1 MLHRFLSLALAL
13 AAVFSAATAALAGE
27 IEVVKGG
34 KYWGK
39 VDAYDADEDV
49 YIGLKE
55 ASKVY
60 GAQLYWYSASGEI
73 SLTLRGRPVV
83 FKEDSDAVSVDGR
96 LVKLPRPT
104 LTRVGRTFIPVEF
117 LSDPAFAEVSG
128 LETKFN
134 PKTRLLLVDARSNVG
149 PLRWFTYPDHTRI
162 VLELAKDLPVTADRR
177 GVGGYEVS
185 IPNGV
190 IDWSER
196 VEVKDGVVDTV
207 HLSQDARQARLSVAL
222 LEGAGSL
229 KQTELD
235 GPRRLVLDIQRR
247 PGAKRDAAPAGAG
260 LPDAPVS
267 LKPERPEEP
276 KPVAAAPKPVIPPP
290 PSPASGRG
298 QGEGA
303 KSPAEEPVKAP
314 AVPVPA
320 KAKPAEKA
328 RYRIAVDAGHGG
340 KDGGATGRR
349 GTLEKD
355 INLYAALELAKLL
368 EEEGRFEVMLVRQ
381 DDTFVKLGDR
391 SKTANE
397 AQADLFVSLH
407 SNAHPSRAESGFE
420 VYFLSERASDPEA
433 ERLAEFENSVLSLE
447 AAPGQA
453 DDAEGI
459 LYQLA
464 RTEFM
469 NDAGAL
475 AGLIAKNLA
484 TRVDLPNRGVKQA
497 AFYVLRGAAAPAVLV
512 EMGYLSNERD
522 EAKLE
527 SAKYRRRLV
536 EGVYAGIVE
545 FYNHRAGEDR

>member
-1 MLHRFLSLALAL
+1 MTKPLRVLLAGLL
-13 AAVFSAATAALAGE
+13 AAAFAAGLSPRASAGE

-39 VDAYDADEDV
+39 VDTYDAGSDV
-49 YIGLKE
+49 YLGLKE

-60 GAQLYWYSASGEI
+60 GAQLYWYSASGEV

-83 FKEDSDAVSVDGR
+83 FKEESDEVSVDGKPG
-96 LVKLPRPT
+96 KLPRPM
-104 LTRVGRTFIPVEF
+104 LTRVGRVFIPVEF
-117 LSDPAFAEVSG
+117 LSDPAFEEVSG
-128 LETKFN
+128 LDSKFN
-134 PKTRLLLVDARSNVG
+134 AKTRLLLVDARSNVG

-162 VLELAKDLPVTADRR
+162 VLELSEGLGVQADRR

-196 VEVKDGVVDTV
+196 VEVKDGVVDAV
-207 HLSQDARQARLSVAL
+207 HLSQDSRQARLSVAL
-222 LEGAGSL
+222 LEGADGV
-229 KQTELD
+229 KQMELQK
-235 GPRRLVLDIQRR
+235 PRRLVLDVARR
-247 PGAKRDAAPAGAG
+247 KGTSRDEGPAGAT
-260 LPDAPVS
+260 LPEAPES
-267 LKPERPEEP
+267 IKPEQP
-276 KPVAAAPKPVIPPP
+276 KAAVA
-290 PSPASGRG
+290 
-298 QGEGA
+298 
-303 KSPAEEPVKAP
+303 KAP
-314 AVPVPA
+314 AEVPKVNVKEVPEAGPKEAVAVPA
-320 KAKPAEKA
+320 KPPVVPMPAKVKPAEKA

-381 DDTFVKLGDR
+381 DDTFVKLGER
-391 SKTANE
+391 AKMAND

-447 AAPGQA
+447 TGPGQS
-453 DDAEGI
+453 DEAEGI

-469 NDAGAL
+469 NDAGEL
-475 AGLIAKNLA
+475 SGLVAKNLA
-484 TRVDLPNRGVKQA
+484 GRVDLANRGVKQA
-497 AFYVLRGAAAPAVLV
+497 AFYVLRGVNAPAVLV

-536 EGVYAGIVE
+536 EGLYAGIVE
-545 FYNHRAGEDR
+545 FYNRRAGGER

>member
-1 MLHRFLSLALAL
+1 MRKPLRALLTGLL
-13 AAVFSAATAALAGE
+13 AAVFAASLSPRASAGE

-39 VDAYDADEDV
+39 VDSYEVGPEV

-60 GAQLYWYSASGEI
+60 GAQLYWYSASGEV

-83 FKEDSDAVSVDGR
+83 FKEDSDEVSVDGKPSR
-96 LVKLPRPT
+96 LPRPM
-104 LTRVGRTFIPVEF
+104 LTRVGRAFIPVEF
-117 LSDPAFAEVSG
+117 LSDPLFEEVSG
-128 LETKFN
+128 LGTKFN
-134 PKTRLLLVDARSNVG
+134 AKTRLLLVDARSNVG

-162 VLELAKDLPVTADRR
+162 VLELSEGLGVQSDRR
-177 GVGGYEVS
+177 GVGGWEAV

-196 VEVKDGVVDTV
+196 VEVKDGVVDVV
-207 HLSQDARQARLSVAL
+207 HLSQDARQARLAVSL
-222 LEGAGSL
+222 LEGAEGI
-229 KQTELD
+229 KQTELPK
-235 GPRRLVLDIQRR
+235 PRRLVLDVARR
-247 PGAKRDAAPAGAG
+247 KGAPRDAGPAGAS
-260 LPDAPVS
+260 LPDAPESV
-267 LKPERPEEP
+267 KPE
-276 KPVAAAPKPVIPPP
+276 KPAVA
-290 PSPASGRG
+290 
-298 QGEGA
+298 
-303 KSPAEEPVKAP
+303 KAP
-314 AVPVPA
+314 VEVPKADVKEAPEAGPKAAVSETAKPPVVPVPA
-320 KAKPAEKA
+320 KVKPVEKA

-381 DDTFVKLGDR
+381 SDVFVKLGER
-391 SKTANE
+391 ARMANE

-433 ERLAEFENSVLSLE
+433 ERLAEFENSVLALE
-447 AAPGQA
+447 TEPGQA
-453 DDAEGI
+453 DEAEAL

-469 NDAGAL
+469 NDAGEL
-475 AGLIAKNLA
+475 AGLVAKNLA
-484 TRVDLPNRGVKQA
+484 GRVDLGNRGVKQA
-497 AFYVLRGAAAPAVLV
+497 AFYVLRGVNAPAILV
-512 EMGYLSNERD
+512 EMGFLSNERD

-536 EGVYAGIVE
+536 EGLYGGIVDY
-545 FYNHRAGEDR
+545 YNRRAGGER

>member
-1 MLHRFLSLALAL
+1 MTCRRPL
-13 AAVFSAATAALAGE
+13 AATVVLAALLGAAGAAFAGE

-39 VDAYDADEDV
+39 VDTYDAGDDV

-60 GAQLYWYSASGEI
+60 GAQLYWFSVQGEV

-83 FKEDSDAVSVDGR
+83 FKEDSEEVSVDGR
-96 LVKLPRPT
+96 PARLPRPM
-104 LTRVGRTFIPVEF
+104 LTRVGRAFIPIEF
-117 LSDPAFAEVSG
+117 LSDPAFEEVSG
-128 LETKFN
+128 LDSKFN
-134 PKTRLLLVDARSNVG
+134 AKTRLLLVDARSNVG

-162 VLELAKDLPVTADRR
+162 VLELAEGLGVSADRR
-177 GVGGYEVS
+177 GVGGYEVAV
-185 IPNGV
+185 PNGV

-196 VEVKDGVVDTV
+196 VEVKDGVVDVV

-222 LEGAGSL
+222 LEGAEGI
-229 KQTELD
+229 KQTELAA
-235 GPRRLVLDIQRR
+235 PRRLVLDVLRR
-247 PGAKRDAAPAGAG
+247 KGAPRDARPAGAG
-260 LPDAPVS
+260 LPDVPES
-267 LKPERPEEP
+267 LKPEKPDAP
-276 KPVAAAPKPVIPPP
+276 KARPVAVPVVADAPLPPP
-290 PSPASGRG
+290 PPKPAAS
-298 QGEGA
+298 EA
-303 KSPAEEPVKAP
+303 SKPPL
-314 AVPVPA
+314 VPVPA
-320 KAKPAEKA
+320 KTKPAEKA

-391 SKTANE
+391 AKIAND

-433 ERLAEFENSVLSLE
+433 ERLAEFENSVLALE
-447 AAPGQA
+447 TGPGQA
-453 DDAEGI
+453 DEAEGI

-469 NDAGAL
+469 NDAGEL
-475 AGLIAKNLA
+475 AGLVGKNLA
-484 TRVDLPNRGVKQA
+484 GRVDLANRGVKQA
-497 AFYVLRGAAAPAVLV
+497 AFYVLRGVNAPAILV
-512 EMGYLSNERD
+512 EMGFLSNERD

-536 EGVYAGIVE
+536 EGLYGGIVDY
-545 FYNHRAGEDR
+545 YNRRAGGER

>member
-1 MLHRFLSLALAL
+1 MTSRRPL
-13 AAVFSAATAALAGE
+13 AATLVLAALFGAAGAAFAGE

-39 VDAYDADEDV
+39 VDTYDAGTEV

-60 GAQLYWYSASGEI
+60 GAQLYWYSASGEV

-83 FKEDSDAVSVDGR
+83 FKEEGVDVSVDGR
-96 LVKLPRPT
+96 PATLPRPM
-104 LTRVGRTFIPVEF
+104 LSRLGKNFIPIEF
-117 LSDPAFAEVSG
+117 LSDPTFAEVSG

-162 VLELAKDLPVTADRR
+162 VLELSEGLGAQADRR

-196 VEVKDGVVDTV
+196 VEVKDGVVDVV
-207 HLSQDARQARLSVAL
+207 HLSQDARQARLSLAL
-222 LEGAGSL
+222 LEGAEGV
-229 KQTELD
+229 KQTELSK
-235 GPRRLVLDIQRR
+235 PRRLVIDVARR
-247 PGAKRDAAPAGAG
+247 KGAPRDAAPAGAS
-260 LPDAPVS
+260 LPEEPVS
-267 LKPERPEEP
+267 LKPEKPEPP
-276 KPVAAAPKPVIPPP
+276 KPAIVAKP
-290 PSPASGRG
+290 PSPP
-298 QGEGA
+298 EA
-303 KSPAEEPVKAP
+303 KPVVETTKP
-314 AVPVPA
+314 PVVPVPA
-320 KAKPAEKA
+320 KAKPSEKA

-368 EEEGRFEVMLVRQ
+368 EEESRFEVMLVRQ

-391 SKTANE
+391 SKMANE

-433 ERLAEFENSVLSLE
+433 ERLAEFENSVLALE
-447 AAPGQA
+447 TEPGQS
-453 DDAEGI
+453 DEAEGI

-469 NDAGAL
+469 NDAGEL
-475 AGLIAKNLA
+475 AGLVAKNLA
-484 TRVDLPNRGVKQA
+484 GRVDLSNRGVKQA
-497 AFYVLRGAAAPAVLV
+497 AFYVLRGANAPAILV

-536 EGVYAGIVE
+536 EGLYAGIVE
-545 FYNHRAGEDR
+545 FYNRRGGER

>member
-1 MLHRFLSLALAL
+1 MTFRRPLAALAVL
-13 AAVFSAATAALAGE
+13 AALLGAAGAACAGE

-39 VDAYDADEDV
+39 VDSYDAGSDV

-60 GAQLYWYSASGEI
+60 GAQLYWFSAAGEV

-83 FKEDSDAVSVDGR
+83 FKEESDEVSVDGKAA
-96 LVKLPRPT
+96 KLPRPM
-104 LTRVGRTFIPVEF
+104 LTRVGRAFIPIEF
-117 LSDPAFAEVSG
+117 LSNPEFEEVSG
-128 LETKFN
+128 LDTKFN
-134 PKTRLLLVDARSNVG
+134 AKTRLLLVDARSNVG

-162 VLELAKDLPVTADRR
+162 VLELTEGLGVQADRR

-196 VEVKDGVVDTV
+196 VEVKDGVVDAV
-207 HLSQDARQARLSVAL
+207 HLSQDSRQARLSLAL
-222 LEGAGSL
+222 LEGADGVR
-229 KQTELD
+229 QMELSK
-235 GPRRLVLDIQRR
+235 PRRIVLDVARR
-247 PGAKRDAAPAGAG
+247 KGASRDEAPAGAS
-260 LPDAPVS
+260 LPEEPVS
-267 LKPERPEEP
+267 LKPEKPEEP
-276 KPVAAAPKPVIPPP
+276 KPIVVAKPPSPP

-298 QGEGA
+298 QGEG
-303 KSPAEEPVKAP
+303 KPVVDVTKP
-314 AVPVPA
+314 PVVPMPA
-320 KAKPAEKA
+320 KVKPVEKA

-391 SKTANE
+391 AKMAND

-433 ERLAEFENSVLSLE
+433 ERLAEFENSVLALE
-447 AAPGQA
+447 TEPGQA
-453 DDAEGI
+453 DEAEGI

-469 NDAGAL
+469 NDAGEL
-475 AGLIAKNLA
+475 SGLVAKNLA
-484 TRVDLPNRGVKQA
+484 GRVDLANRGVKQA
-497 AFYVLRGAAAPAVLV
+497 AFYVLRGVNAPAVLV

-536 EGVYAGIVE
+536 EGLYAGIVE
-545 FYNHRAGEDR
+545 FYNRRAGGQR

>member
-1 MLHRFLSLALAL
+1 MRKPLRALLTGLL
-13 AAVFSAATAALAGE
+13 AAAFAAGLSPRASAGE

-39 VDAYDADEDV
+39 VDSYDAGADV

-60 GAQLYWYSASGEI
+60 GAQLYWFSAAGEV
-73 SLTLRGRPVV
+73 SLTLRGRPVL
-83 FKEDSDAVSVDGR
+83 FKEDSDQVSVDGKPA
-96 LVKLPRPT
+96 KLPRPM
-104 LTRVGRTFIPVEF
+104 LTRVGRAFIPIEF
-117 LSDPAFAEVSG
+117 LSNPEFEEVSG
-128 LETKFN
+128 LDSKFN
-134 PKTRLLLVDARSNVG
+134 AKTRLLLVDARSNVG

-162 VLELAKDLPVTADRR
+162 VLELSEGLGVQADRR

-196 VEVKDGVVDTV
+196 VEVKDGVVDAV
-207 HLSQDARQARLSVAL
+207 HLSQDSRQARLSVAL
-222 LEGAGSL
+222 LEGADGV
-229 KQTELD
+229 KQMEFAK
-235 GPRRLVLDIQRR
+235 PRRIVLDVARR
-247 PGAKRDAAPAGAG
+247 KGASRDEAPAGAS
-260 LPDAPVS
+260 LPEVPESVKPEKPAVAKAPVEVP
-267 LKPERPEEP
+267 KVAVKEVPEAGS
-276 KPVAAAPKPVIPPP
+276 KAAPVDPAKP
-290 PSPASGRG
+290 
-298 QGEGA
+298 
-303 KSPAEEPVKAP
+303 PV
-314 AVPVPA
+314 VPVPA
-320 KAKPAEKA
+320 KVKPVEKA

-381 DDTFVKLGDR
+381 DDTFVKLGER
-391 SKTANE
+391 AKMAND

-433 ERLAEFENSVLSLE
+433 ERLAEFENSVLALE
-447 AAPGQA
+447 MEPGQA
-453 DDAEGI
+453 DEAEAL

-469 NDAGAL
+469 NDAGEL
-475 AGLIAKNLA
+475 SGLVAKNLA
-484 TRVDLPNRGVKQA
+484 GRVDLANRGVKQA
-497 AFYVLRGAAAPAVLV
+497 AFYVLRGVNAPAVLV

-536 EGVYAGIVE
+536 EGLYAGIVE
-545 FYNHRAGEDR
+545 FYNRRAGGER

>member
-1 MLHRFLSLALAL
+1 MTFRRPL
-13 AAVFSAATAALAGE
+13 AATFVLAALIGAAGAAFAGE

-39 VDAYDADEDV
+39 VDSYEAGPEV

-60 GAQLYWYSASGEI
+60 GAQLYWYAASGEV

-83 FKEDSDAVSVDGR
+83 FKEDSDEVSVDGR
-96 LVKLPRPT
+96 PAKLPRAM
-104 LTRVGRTFIPVEF
+104 LTRVGRAFIPIEF
-117 LSDPAFAEVSG
+117 LSDPLFEEVSG
-128 LETKFN
+128 LGTKFN
-134 PKTRLLLVDARSNVG
+134 AKTRLLLVDARSNVG

-162 VLELAKDLPVTADRR
+162 VLELSEGLGVQSDRR
-177 GVGGYEVS
+177 GVGGWEAV

-196 VEVKDGVVDTV
+196 VEVKDGVVDV
-207 HLSQDARQARLSVAL
+207 VQLSQDSRQARLAVSL
-222 LEGAGSL
+222 LEGAEGI
-229 KQTELD
+229 KQTELPK
-235 GPRRLVLDIQRR
+235 PRRLVLDVARR
-247 PGAKRDAAPAGAG
+247 KGAPRDAGPAGAS
-260 LPDAPVS
+260 LPDALESV
-267 LKPERPEEP
+267 KPEKPAVAPSAPPRAPVEAAKATVKEASEAGQKALSVETAKP
-276 KPVAAAPKPVIPPP
+276 PVVPIPAKVKPV
-290 PSPASGRG
+290 
-298 QGEGA
+298 
-303 KSPAEEPVKAP
+303 
-314 AVPVPA
+314 
-320 KAKPAEKA
+320 EKA

-381 DDTFVKLGDR
+381 SDVFVKLGER
-391 SKTANE
+391 ARMANE

-433 ERLAEFENSVLSLE
+433 ERLAEFENSVLALE
-447 AAPGQA
+447 TEPGQA
-453 DDAEGI
+453 DEAEGI

-469 NDAGAL
+469 NDAGEL
-475 AGLIAKNLA
+475 AGLVAKNLA
-484 TRVDLPNRGVKQA
+484 GRVDLGNRGVKQA
-497 AFYVLRGAAAPAVLV
+497 AFYVLRGVNAPAILV
-512 EMGYLSNERD
+512 EMGFLSNERD

-536 EGVYAGIVE
+536 EGLYGGIVDY
-545 FYNHRAGEDR
+545 YNRRAGGER